1 MKLTGKLVE
10 VGNATSGVSKATG
23 KPWVCRTLS
32 FLVPFYNAKG
42 EEKFD
47 NIVADFFGETSDE
60 ELKSY
65 IAMETSLSFTIAFST
80 RLYNGRRYQEARVF
94 DLAAKI

>member
-1 MKLTGKLVE
+1 MQLTGKLVE
-10 VGNATSGVSKATG
+10 VGNASSGISKSTG

-32 FLVPFYNAKG
+32 FLVPFYNVKG

-65 IAMETSLSFTIAFST
+65 IAMQTTLTFNVAFST
-80 RLYNGRRYQEARVF
+80 REYNGRRYQEARVF
-94 DLAAKI
+94 NLAAKI